1 MKRLFSF
8 VLVLII
14 LIFSFVPCF
23 AVDEK
28 EDFVNELDPDVVYD
42 NQYILLQK
50 KSMSKSGTRSVNS
63 NITVDENYLN
73 FDNLESYNISS
84 SSVLSSAYDYINNY
98 VNVENAKIY
107 LYPTLKQVDGR
118 FGSAFLIVGSVN
130 EMSIDDSGVVGS
142 FASNT
147 QYNSDYTLSYL

>member
-1 MKRLFSF
+1 M
-8 VLVLII
+8 
-14 LIFSFVPCF
+14 
-23 AVDEK
+23 
-28 EDFVNELDPDVVYD
+28 
-42 NQYILLQK
+42 
-50 KSMSKSGTRSVNS
+50 
-63 NITVDENYLN
+63 
-73 FDNLESYNISS
+73 
-84 SSVLSSAYDYINNY
+84 SSAYDYINNY